1 MHSFIAKM
9 VINHFSFCICQATW
23 LKLAET
29 HKNGGKILLRYQPS
43 EEPCG
48 PFLLLPLSS
57 FFLPPL
63 LPWQQP
69 SSLSLPVPQEP
80 GARSANMGSW
90 SSTVTLEILG
100 RGSD

>member
-29 HKNGGKILLRYQPS
+29 HKNGEKILLRYQPS

-48 PFLLLPLSS
+48 PFLLLLC
-57 FFLPPL
+57 L
-63 LPWQQP
+63 P
-69 SSLSLPVPQEP
+69 SSSAHISFGNNCLLLAFLFSKNLGPGVPIWVHGLP
-80 GARSANMGSW
+80 
-90 SSTVTLEILG
+90 L
-100 RGSD
+100 